1 MDARVDLVY
10 VEAGGGHKAAAT
22 ALGEVIR
29 SEQRPWNVR
38 LFNFTQELGSL
49 DVVKKLTG
57 QGVEDI
63 YNILL
68 KNGWTLGTKQ
78 MMQGMHLLIWLYE
91 NKQVGMLRDKWS
103 ANTPDM
109 VVSLIPHFNRALK
122 KGIELANPNAPFV
135 TIITDFADIPPRVW
149 LERQQQ
155 YVICGTD
162 KAVEQA
168 FSFGHP
174 KDRVFRVSGMIMRP
188 AFYEVPPIDRAAERQ
203 KVGLSP
209 DLPTGVVLFGGEG
222 SKAMVDVAR
231 RLGESG
237 LKLQLILMHGR
248 NQKLGARLRELKL
261 SLPVHVQGF
270 TSEVPKFMQMADFM
284 IGKPGPGSISEA
296 LAMKLPII
304 VDLNAWTM
312 PQERYNAAWLEEKR
326 LGIVVN
332 NWGGIVPAVSRL
344 LAPGELDAYRERAG
358 LVNNRAVFEITD
370 ILAEILR
377 RGR

>member
-22 ALGEVIR
+22 ALGDVIR
-29 SEQRPWNVR
+29 SERRPWNVR

-49 DVVKKLTG
+49 DIFKKLTG

-63 YNILL
+63 YNVLL

-78 MMQGMHLLIWLYE
+78 LMQSMHLFIWLYE
-91 NKQVGMLRDKWS
+91 NKQVGMLGDLWR

-122 KGIELANPNAPFV
+122 KGIELANPKAPFV

-149 LERQQQ
+149 LEHQQQ

-168 FSFGHP
+168 YSFGHA
-174 KDRVFRVSGMIMRP
+174 KDRVFKVSGMILRP
-188 AFYEVPPIDRAAERQ
+188 AFYEAAPIDRAAERL
-203 KVGLSP
+203 KIGLSP

-222 SKAMVDVAR
+222 SKAIVEIAR

-248 NQKLGARLRELKL
+248 NEKLGARLRALKL
-261 SLPVHVQGF
+261 PFPVHVQGF
-270 TSEVPKFMQMADFM
+270 TSEVPRFMQMADFM

-296 LAMKLPII
+296 LAMQLPII

-312 PQERYNAAWLEEKR
+312 PQERYNAAWLEGKR
-326 LGIVVN
+326 LGIVVK
-332 NWGGIVPAVSRL
+332 NWGGIVGALSRL
-344 LAPGELDAYRERAG
+344 LAPGELEAYRERTSR
-358 LVNNRAVFEITD
+358 VKNRAVFEITEV
-370 ILAEILR
+370 LAEILR

>member
-29 SEQRPWNVR
+29 SQQRPWDVR

-57 QGVEDI
+57 RGVEDI

-78 MMQGMHLLIWLYE
+78 LMQGMHLLIWLYE
-91 NKQVGMLRDKWS
+91 NKQVAMLRDKWV

-122 KGIELANPNAPFV
+122 RGIELANPKAPFV
-135 TIITDFADIPPRVW
+135 TIITDLADIPPRVW
-149 LERQQQ
+149 IERQQQ

-162 KAVEQA
+162 KAAEQA
-168 FSFGHP
+168 YSFGHA
-174 KDRVFRVSGMIMRP
+174 KDRVFRVSGMILRP
-188 AFYEVPPIDRAAERQ
+188 AFYEAAPIDRKAERE
-203 KVGLSP
+203 KLGLST
-209 DLPTGVVLFGGEG
+209 DVPTGVVLFGGEG
-222 SKAMVDVAR
+222 SRAMVDIAR

-248 NQKLGARLRELKL
+248 NEKLGARLRELKL
-261 SLPVHVQGF
+261 PFPVHVQGF

-312 PQERYNAAWLEEKR
+312 PQERYNAAWLEENR
-326 LGIVVN
+326 LGIVVK
-332 NWGGIVPAVSRL
+332 NWGDIVSAVSRL
-344 LAPGELDAYRERAG
+344 LAPGELDGYRERTA
-358 LVNNRAVFEITD
+358 LIQNRAVFEITD